1 MNEAKI
7 IFSAPEMELMKDA
20 TFILTK
26 NIVMQK
32 MKNVLEGIQNELFVS
47 IDQLKT
53 DTDKNIFLTPPKV
66 SKGENY
72 LGLPYLIL
80 DYPRKFAGPD
90 IFAIRSFFWW
100 GNFFSSTLHLAGDD
114 KKSNLTNII
123 MSYKELANAN
133 YFIGVNPDP
142 WQHHFEKNNYLL
154 INEIPIEKF
163 SELCNAHNHLKISI
177 KWTLDDMETAT
188 EKIKESWRFLLGC
201 IY

>member
-7 IFSAPEMELMKDA
+7 IFSAPEMELIKDA

-47 IDQLKT
+47 IDQLKIV
-53 DTDKNIFLTPPKV
+53 TDKNIFLTPPKV

-142 WQHHFEKNNYLL
+142 WQHHFENDNYKI
-154 INEIPIEKF
+154 INELSAVQFAER
-163 SELCNAHNHLKISI
+163 CNAYNHIKIGK
-177 KWTLDDMETAT
+177 KWPLDDVLSTT
-188 EKIKESWRFLLGC
+188 ENIKQSWRFLLEC
-201 IY
+201 L